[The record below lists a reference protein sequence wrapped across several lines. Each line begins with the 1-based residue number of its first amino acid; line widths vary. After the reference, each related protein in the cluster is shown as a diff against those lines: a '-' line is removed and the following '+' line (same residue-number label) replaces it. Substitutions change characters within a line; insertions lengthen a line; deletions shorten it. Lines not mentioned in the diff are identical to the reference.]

1 MASMAKYICLFAIIL
16 TGCSISYKFNSATA
30 PSEAKTIAIT
40 QFYDD
45 SPSGPPQLS
54 QTFTEQLRDYF
65 QQNTKLE
72 VISDPL
78 EADLILEGSII
89 TYKTSPVAPSNNGG
103 VDIAAQQKLTIV
115 VHAQYTN
122 TLQSEIE
129 EKDRDDFEQN
139 FSAFSLFD
147 GEQSLS
153 DVEDEKIDE
162 INEQL
167 IINIFT
173 RSFDNW

>member
-1 MASMAKYICLFAIIL
+1 MESTVKLIPIL
-16 TGCSISYKFNSATA
+16 ALMLYGCSMSYKFKSETIPA
-30 PSEAKTIAIT
+30 EAKTIAIT

-54 QTFTEQLRDYF
+54 QTFTEELRDYF

-78 EADLILEGSII
+78 KADLILEGSII
-89 TYKTSPVAPSNNGG
+89 QYATSPVAPSNQNGID
-103 VDIAAQQKLTIV
+103 VAAQQKLTMV
-115 VHAQYTN
+115 VHAEYKN
-122 TLQSEIE
+122 MLQADQ
-129 EKDRDDFEQN
+129 EKKDDFSQN
-139 FSAFSLFD
+139 FSAFALFD

-153 DVEDEKIDE
+153 DVEEEKIDE